1 MRCPPQGAQ
10 CGEAGA
16 ESVTPWCGSVAAIA
30 EAEATLKE
38 SGRLLIRPSG
48 TEPVIRVMVEA
59 EQQEKI
65 DEVMAFVCSAI
76 EAETGHASR
85 PS

>member
-1 MRCPPQGAQ
+1 M
-10 CGEAGA
+10 
-16 ESVTPWCGSVAAIA
+16 
-30 EAEATLKE
+30 KE

-59 EQQEKI
+59 EQQETI